1 MIHPN
6 TNIKNV
12 ALFDTPK
19 LRESNKII
27 TFLFEAKL
35 LNKFFAKRAETSTDC
50 IVSLCDATNP
60 KLLLQL
66 YIILNVTSENKEK
79 IIYNKSVI

>member
-27 TFLFEAKL
+27 TLLFEAKL
-35 LNKFFAKRAETSTDC
+35 LNKFFAK
-50 IVSLCDATNP
+50 
-60 KLLLQL
+60 KLKHPLTVL
-66 YIILNVTSENKEK
+66 YHYVMRRIQNDYYNFIL
-79 IIYNKSVI
+79 Y